1 MAFTERDMSGELD
14 LADCWD
20 SYLRELEGRNG
31 AALTPSSITTPR
43 PRPRQRAAAAGD
55 ASPAG
60 MAAPR
65 RPQEGITKDVESRSS
80 GTYHPA
86 CRRRPPAH
94 QQREAASVHGIF
106 QSRENDE
113 GTPDQGVE
121 SPFRL
126 NPLADND
133 YTFADMGGRW
143 CK

>member
-80 GTYHPA
+80 
-86 CRRRPPAH
+86 
-94 QQREAASVHGIF
+94 AASVHGIF